1 MAQLTAE
8 QIQSTVDACRAHL
21 AEIAETFRTGLDC
34 NLRLIAGEP
43 RPFADDALAPFAAP
57 GLAVSLFLG
66 EQAIVVLIPEPISL
80 PAWYREPDTS
90 QDNRLQTF
98 AHELSL
104 HLLPADLQADRF
116 SAAFAPNLR
125 EFAEQS
131 TFDPTATALDLTVF
145 ATDAGETDSPVAD
158 IFVIVAANM
167 SSTVVE
173 DAASLESHPAEAS
186 VTSPDW
192 NSDEPDY
199 EDAESTHASEQA
211 SAETGLTLDQALRA
225 LRILNVPVTLSVR
238 LAERKM
244 PLGQIVALVPGALVT
259 FNKSCED
266 LLDLFVNNYRY
277 GQGEAIKIGEHFG
290 LKIAKVAVTDERRQ
304 RAG

>member
-34 NLRLIAGEP
+34 DLRLIAGDP
-43 RPFADDALAPFAAP
+43 RPFADDTLAPFAAP

-66 EQAIVVLIPEPISL
+66 EQAIVVLIPEPVPL

-104 HLLPADLQADRF
+104 QLLPADLQADRF
-116 SAAFAPNLR
+116 SALFAPNLR
-125 EFAEQS
+125 EFVERS
-131 TFDPTATALDLTVF
+131 SVDPTAAVLDLRVF
-145 ATDAGETDSPVAD
+145 AADAGETDPPVAD
-158 IFVIVAANM
+158 ILVIVPAHVGPTAI
-167 SSTVVE
+167 E
-173 DAASLESHPAEAS
+173 DAAPRESDFEEAS
-186 VTSPDW
+186 ATLPQS
-192 NSDEPDY
+192 NSDEPNY
-199 EDAESTHASEQA
+199 EDVEPTQTSEPV
-211 SAETGLTLDQALRA
+211 SAATGLTLDQALRA
-225 LRILNVPVTLSVR
+225 LRILDVPVTVSVR

-266 LLDLFVNNYRY
+266 LLDLYVNNHRY
-277 GQGEAIKIGEHFG
+277 SQGEAIKIGEHFG
-290 LKIAKVAVTDERRQ
+290 LKIAKIAVTDERKDHI
-304 RAG
+304 G